1 MLTVEQM
8 LARDEE
14 SRRRHEQLME
24 MMLNLIQANQGG
36 LKIFA
41 RDAFVVRIDSL
52 ICTLQCVIARLH
64 RDRIEC
70 NCPACVTFP
79 HRPRGGPLSRLLLP
93 DKKEKK
99 RKPTCRARSLSLQQ
113 RRAQARSGR
122 PIGQ

>member
-1 MLTVEQM
+1 M

-52 ICTLQCVIARLH
+52 ICN
-64 RDRIEC
+64 C
-70 NCPACVTFP
+70 NMVSPACIVTE
-79 HRPRGGPLSRLLLP
+79 L
-93 DKKEKK
+93 
-99 RKPTCRARSLSLQQ
+99 RAIV
-113 RRAQARSGR
+113 RRA
-122 PIGQ
+122 

>member
-52 ICTLQCVIARLH
+52 ICTLQCVIAHLH
-64 RDRIEC
+64 RDRIEG

-79 HRPRGGPLSRLLLP
+79 HRPRWGASLSPPSLI
-93 DKKEKK
+93 KKK
-99 RKPTCRARSLSLQQ
+99 RKESQPAGHGPSPCNNDGR
-113 RRAQARSGR
+113 RRAAGAQ
-122 PIGQ
+122 